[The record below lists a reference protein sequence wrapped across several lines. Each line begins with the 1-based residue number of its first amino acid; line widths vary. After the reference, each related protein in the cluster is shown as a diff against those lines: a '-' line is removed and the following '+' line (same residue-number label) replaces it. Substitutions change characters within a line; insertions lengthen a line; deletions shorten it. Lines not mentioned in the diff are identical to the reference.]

1 MSANLNAEKSRVNS
15 LEAEVQTLQDIR
27 DSLQEQIRL
36 LEERVATEET
46 RCQQA
51 QVCIHFKTLPK
62 WYGCLALAEA
72 RCSPRIHNYT
82 HLSRHIYLNYT
93 TVL

>member
-1 MSANLNAEKSRVNS
+1 MSDHLNAEKSRVIS

-46 RCQQA
+46 RCKQA
-51 QVCIHFKTLPK
+51 QVCIQVTKIIK
-62 WYGCLALAEA
+62 
-72 RCSPRIHNYT
+72 
-82 HLSRHIYLNYT
+82 LSRSFLLRQEITLKIF
-93 TVL
+93 